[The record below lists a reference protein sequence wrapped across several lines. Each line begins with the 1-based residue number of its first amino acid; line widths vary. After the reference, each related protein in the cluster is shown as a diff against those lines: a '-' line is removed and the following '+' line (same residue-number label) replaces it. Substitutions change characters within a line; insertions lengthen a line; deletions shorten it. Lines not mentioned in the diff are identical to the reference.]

1 MSDKKL
7 MSRYPS
13 SAYLQRRAR
22 RRLPGFVFDYLEG
35 GSGRQAGLARNT
47 HGFDQAE
54 LMPRYFNRCDG
65 IDLAT
70 GLFGQDYQVPFGV
83 APIGM
88 DGLIS
93 PRAVSH
99 LARAAYQHGCPLVAS
114 TFSTSSLEEVA
125 ELAGRNA
132 WFQLYPFSD
141 AAIESDILDRAE
153 QAGYQVLVVTVD
165 VPVGGRRERDMRNG
179 LSLPPRPSLGIC
191 ADVMSHPGWA
201 LRQLG
206 AGMPSFRNLHPYKRS
221 SNDFL
226 PAKVEGA
233 VSWQRLEGF
242 RRRWPGT
249 LVVKGVLHPEDAR
262 RCQSLGVDGII
273 VSNHGGRQ
281 LDACPSTLDMLPAI
295 RQAVG
300 PAFPLLVDSGIRS
313 GLDVARALAA
323 GADFALLGRTFM
335 YAMAALG
342 EVGADHSMRMLKDEL
357 ENALQMIR
365 CPDINELK
373 HWHSQSAMPTARETH
388 HG

>member
-1 MSDKKL
+1 MSDNRL

-13 SAYLQRRAR
+13 SAYLQDRAR
-22 RRLPGFVFDYLEG
+22 RRLPGFVYDYLEG
-35 GSGRQAGLARNT
+35 GSGRQSALLRNT
-47 HGFDQAE
+47 GVFDRVD
-54 LMPRYFNRCDG
+54 LTPRYFNDCAA
-65 IDLAT
+65 IDLNT
-70 GLFGQDYQVPFGV
+70 QLFGQSFKVPFGV

-88 DGLIS
+88 DGLIC
-93 PRAVSH
+93 PQAVSH
-99 LARAAYQHGCPLVAS
+99 LARSAQQHGCPIVAS

-125 ELAGRNA
+125 RLAGEQA

-141 AAIESDILDRAE
+141 ARIESDIIERARK
-153 QAGYQVLVVTVD
+153 AGYSVLVVTVD

-179 LSLPPRPSLGIC
+179 LSLPPRPSLGLC
-191 ADVMSHPGWA
+191 TDLLRHPGWA
-201 LRQLG
+201 LRQFRHGL
-206 AGMPSFRNLHPYKRS
+206 PSFSNLHPYKRS

-226 PAKVEGA
+226 PAKVEGD
-233 VSWQRLEGF
+233 VPWQRLEGF

-249 LVVKGVLHPEDAR
+249 LVVKGVLHPDDAR
-262 RCQSLGVDGII
+262 RCQEIGVDGIV

-281 LDACPSTLDMLPAI
+281 LDACPATLEALPAI

-300 PAFPLLVDSGIRS
+300 PGFPLLVDSGLRS

-342 EVGADHSMRMLKDEL
+342 EAGADHSMRMLKEEL

-365 CPDINELK
+365 CPDITQLK
-373 HWHSQSAMPTARETH
+373 QWHTQNAVPMP
-388 HG
+388 GDNPNG

>member
-1 MSDKKL
+1 MSDKRL

-13 SAYLQRRAR
+13 STYLQRRAR

-35 GSGRQAGLARNT
+35 GSGRQAALARNT
-47 HGFDQAE
+47 RGFDQAD
-54 LMPRYFNRCDG
+54 LTPRYFNTCG
-65 IDLAT
+65 EVDLGT
-70 GLFGQDYQVPFGV
+70 RLFGQHYQVPFGV

-88 DGLIS
+88 DGLIC
-93 PRAVSH
+93 PQAVSH
-99 LARAAYQHGCPLVAS
+99 LARAARAHGCPLVAS
-114 TFSTSSLEEVA
+114 TFSTTSLEDVA
-125 ELAGRNA
+125 ELAGQQA

-153 QAGYQVLVVTVD
+153 RSGYQVLVVTVD

-179 LSLPPRPSLGIC
+179 LSLPPRPGLGVC
-191 ADVMSHPGWA
+191 ADVMRHPGWA
-201 LRQLG
+201 VRQLSK
-206 AGMPSFRNLHPYKRS
+206 GMPSFSNLHPYKRS

-242 RRRWPGT
+242 RRRWRGT
-249 LVVKGVLHPEDAR
+249 LLVKGVLHPEDAVH
-262 RCQSLGVDGII
+262 CQSLGVDGII

-281 LDACPSTLDMLPAI
+281 LDACPSTLEALPGI

-300 PAFPLLVDSGIRS
+300 SAFPLLVDSGIRS

-342 EVGADHSMRMLKDEL
+342 EAGADHSMRMLREEL

-365 CPDINELK
+365 CPDIDELK
-373 HWHSQSAMPTARETH
+373 HWHSQSAVPTARETH